1 MPRLPHSLLLR
12 AYKISPFLPLVLRGT
27 RTLDSAINEF
37 RWLQE
42 HVEKSNPRSPRASR
56 KRLLHLCKRRSRAEP
71 LQYILGSQP
80 FGPLDIKCRPGVL
93 IPRYSSSPFLSSRD
107 LLTPPHRPE
116 TEAYTSHLAG
126 LLISEKLDEFLSAPA
141 PETKQGNI
149 INLRPQ
155 LSILDVCSG
164 SGCISLLLHFL
175 LSKSGKFPDLR
186 TLGLDISP
194 QAVALA
200 NENLALTIQRGHFP
214 VSNINNEA
222 ETGSRLKRKK
232 AREAKFAFF
241 PPDKVIHFAQHDI
254 FTSLTRSLG
263 NFSIII
269 SNPPYI
275 SSSSFARETTR
286 SVRLYEPK
294 LALVPDPERYSS
306 LKNKSTSKS
315 GTNSSYQTSKAEPPS
330 PKDQTTPLE
339 IDPADIF
346 YHRLLRLS
354 THRSAKILLMEVGD
368 SSQALRVLKL
378 ALSRPHIAK
387 SNKFEIWRD
396 FPGQAPQEGEE
407 TSINIE
413 GQLIPVKGA
422 GNIRSVVLFRLP
434 SAMKGEQDEDQNH
447 PPQKTPT
454 SKENRKHK
462 PPARCK

>member
-1 MPRLPHSLLLR
+1 MSTRRFNSQVSTSTSL
-12 AYKISPFLPLVLRGT
+12 F
-27 RTLDSAINEF
+27 
-37 RWLQE
+37 
-42 HVEKSNPRSPRASR
+42 
-56 KRLLHLCKRRSRAEP
+56 
-71 LQYILGSQP
+71 
-80 FGPLDIKCRPGVL
+80 
-93 IPRYSSSPFLSSRD
+93 SRD
-107 LLTPPHRPE
+107 LLTPPPRPE
-116 TEAYTSHLAG
+116 TEAYTSHLAE
-126 LLISEKLDEFLSAPA
+126 LLISGKLDEFLSAPA
-141 PETKQGNI
+141 PEIKQGDT

-164 SGCISLLLHFL
+164 SGCISLLLHSL

-200 NENLALTIQRGHFP
+200 NENLALNIQRGHFP
-214 VSNINNEA
+214 VSDINNEA
-222 ETGSRLKRKK
+222 EAGSRLKRKK

-241 PPDKVIHFAQHDI
+241 PPDKVIHFAKHDI

-294 LALVPDPERYSS
+294 LALVPDPEKYSS
-306 LKNKSTSKS
+306 LKNKSAQAVASKS
-315 GTNSSYQTSKAEPPS
+315 GTDSSYQTSKPES
-330 PKDQTTPLE
+330 PAPKTQTTPLE
-339 IDPADIF
+339 LNPADTF

-396 FPGQAPQEGEE
+396 FPGQSPQPGKD
-407 TSINIE
+407 TVVDIN

-422 GNIRSVVLFRLP
+422 GSIRSVVLFRIP
-434 SAMKGEQDEDQNH
+434 SALKGEQDQKKTT
-447 PPQKTPT
+447 PQKKTGH
-454 SKENRKHK
+454 SKLPHDVNKKRTAKH
-462 PPARCK
+462 P

>member
-1 MPRLPHSLLLR
+1 
-12 AYKISPFLPLVLRGT
+12 
-27 RTLDSAINEF
+27 
-37 RWLQE
+37 
-42 HVEKSNPRSPRASR
+42 
-56 KRLLHLCKRRSRAEP
+56 
-71 LQYILGSQP
+71 
-80 FGPLDIKCRPGVL
+80 
-93 IPRYSSSPFLSSRD
+93 
-107 LLTPPHRPE
+107 
-116 TEAYTSHLAG
+116 
-126 LLISEKLDEFLSAPA
+126 
-141 PETKQGNI
+141 
-149 INLRPQ
+149 
-155 LSILDVCSG
+155 
-164 SGCISLLLHFL
+164 
-175 LSKSGKFPDLR
+175 
-186 TLGLDISP
+186 
-194 QAVALA
+194 VALA
-200 NENLALTIQRGHFP
+200 NENLALNLQSGHFP

-222 ETGSRLKRKK
+222 EAGSRLKRKK

-241 PPDKVIHFAQHDI
+241 PPDKVIHFAKHDI

-294 LALVPDPERYSS
+294 LALVPDPEKYSS
-306 LKNKSTSKS
+306 LKNKSTAKS
-315 GTNSSYQTSKAEPPS
+315 GANFSYQTSNAEPPS
-330 PKDQTTPLE
+330 PKNPTILE

-396 FPGQAPQEGEE
+396 FPGQSPQPGED
-407 TSINIE
+407 TVVDIN

-422 GNIRSVVLFRLP
+422 GNMRSVVLFRIP
-434 SAMKGEQDEDQNH
+434 SALKGEQDEEQTNH
-447 PPQKTPT
+447 PKKTPT

-462 PPARCK
+462 PLARCE